1 MKALIVLNP
10 AAGNNSRELVLDVV
24 KRNFTGAQIDYE
36 IYETLK
42 GDKVGDIIRTKINQ
56 KFDLVVAAGGDGTV
70 SAVIDGLVS
79 NTVPLAIIPVGTGNL
94 IARELN
100 IPLDV
105 EKAVALIAGIHK
117 FRKIDSMRIGQRA
130 YSLNISVG
138 ISASVIGGT
147 SHQNKSR
154 FGRIAYLGTAISK
167 IFTFRNR
174 YISVTV
180 DGKIHRGRAVEVTIS
195 NCGLLS
201 KILYPKGPD
210 VRIDDGHLDVWILS
224 AKTLLDYPLYLFQM
238 ITRRPA
244 RRLAHFINAQK
255 SVSINSR
262 TSLPLQADG
271 DIIGT
276 TPVIVEVLPSALE
289 VLVPASSLPVSDQ
302 DLDRERIMAQYLSN
316 IGKTGKR
323 KLPN

>member
-1 MKALIVLNP
+1 MKVLIVLNP
-10 AAGNNSRELVLDVV
+10 AAGKNARDLILESVL
-24 KRNFTGAQIDYE
+24 RNFTSSSIEYE
-36 IYETLK
+36 IYETLQ
-42 GDKVGDIIRTKINQ
+42 GDKIGDIIRTKLDQ
-56 KFDLVVAAGGDGTV
+56 KFDLVVAVGGDGTV
-70 SAVIDGLVS
+70 SAVIDGLVGKL
-79 NTVPLAIIPVGTGNL
+79 VPIAIIPSGTGNL
-94 IARELN
+94 VARELN
-100 IPLDV
+100 IPLDI
-105 EKAVALIAGIHK
+105 EEAVTLVTGAHK
-117 FRKIDSMRIGQRA
+117 FRKIDSMRIGQRV
-130 YSLNISVG
+130 YSLNVSVG

-154 FGRIAYLGTAISK
+154 FGRIAYFWTAILK

-174 YISVTV
+174 LMSVIV
-180 DGKIHRGRAVEVTIS
+180 DGKTHRGRTVEVTIS

-224 AKTLLDYPLYLFQM
+224 SKTLLDYPLYLFQM

-244 RRLAHFINAQK
+244 RHLSHFINAQK
-255 SVSINSR
+255 SVSIKSR
-262 TSLPLQADG
+262 MPLPLQADG

-276 TPVIVEVLPSALE
+276 TPVVVEVLPSALE
-289 VLVPASSLPVSDQ
+289 VLVPVTPLLKPDR

-316 IGKTGKR
+316 VGHTGKR